1 MIPYGL
7 NQLAKIYQIY
17 DIRESFFDREITSSA
32 LECGIPGTL
41 QSNGNGTKAEISNI
55 EAEAPEDY
63 FGHLSIS
70 DPSESVILEVPQKE
84 ERSLA
89 QWINNNLECDEDCSH
104 LLPLESDGGDLYQK
118 IGDGILLW

>member
-1 MIPYGL
+1 M
-7 NQLAKIYQIY
+7 AKIYQIY

-41 QSNGNGTKAEISNI
+41 QSNGNGTEAEISNI
-55 EAEAPEDY
+55 EAEAPEGENLVLDT

-70 DPSESVILEVPQKE
+70 DPPEPVILEVPQEE

-89 QWINNNLECDEDCSH
+89 QWINNNLECDEDCAH
-104 LLPLESDGGDLYQK
+104 LLPLESDGSDLYQK